1 VVRVEHVMGMPVSI
15 DMRDH
20 DVPTSAIDDAFSWLR
35 VVDAMFSTYKDDSEI
50 SRLNR
55 GELSRDDASPE
66 VRWVLAECERLR
78 ERTGGYFD
86 AQFGEG
92 GGVDPSG
99 LVKGWSVDRAGVI
112 LADAGATTFSIY
124 AGGDILT
131 RGYPEP
137 ERSWRV
143 GIQHPHVRHGIAAVV
158 RSNDLALATSGEYE
172 RGAHVLDPHTGGP
185 PKGVLSVTVTG
196 PVLGVA
202 DAYATAAFAMGTDG
216 PSWTATLDGYE
227 AMTILADGTVLST
240 EGFPKA

>member
-1 VVRVEHVMGMPVSI
+1 MGMPVCI
-15 DMRDH
+15 DVRDH
-20 DVPTSAIDDAFSWLR
+20 GVPESAIDDAFSWLR
-35 VVDAMFSTYKDDSEI
+35 VVDATFSTYKDDSEI

-66 VRWVLAECERLR
+66 VRWVLDECDRLR

-86 AQFGEG
+86 ARAGAA

-143 GIQHPHVRHGIAAVV
+143 GIQHPYVRHGIAAVV

-172 RGAHVLDPHTGGP
+172 RGAHVLDPHTGAP
-185 PKGVLSVTVTG
+185 PEGVLSVTVTG

-216 PSWTATLDGYE
+216 PRWTATLDGYE
-227 AMTILADGTVLST
+227 AMSILADGTVLST

>member
-1 VVRVEHVMGMPVSI
+1 MPVCI
-15 DMRDH
+15 DVRDH
-20 DVPTSAIDDAFSWLR
+20 DVAASAIDDAFSWLR
-35 VVDAMFSTYKDDSEI
+35 VVDATFSTYKDDSEI

-55 GELSRDDASPE
+55 GELMRDDASSE
-66 VRWVLAECERLR
+66 VRWVLDECERLR

-86 AQFGEG
+86 ARAGAD

-143 GIQHPHVRHGIAAVV
+143 GIQHPYVRNGIAAVV

-172 RGAHVLDPHTGGP
+172 RGAHVLDPHTGAP
-185 PKGVLSVTVTG
+185 PEGVLSVTVTG

-202 DAYATAAFAMGTDG
+202 DAYATAAFAMGTEG
-216 PSWTATLDGYE
+216 PQWTATLDGYE